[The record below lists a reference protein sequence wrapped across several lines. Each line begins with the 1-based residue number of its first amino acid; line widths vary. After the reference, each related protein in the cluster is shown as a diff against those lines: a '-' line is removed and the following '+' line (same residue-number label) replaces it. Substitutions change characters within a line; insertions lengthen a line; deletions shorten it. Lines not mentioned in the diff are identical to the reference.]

1 MFADQAAHG
10 VLFATMLAVVG
21 MVAYLVNRVSVLNQR
36 LVGWKDGIAA
46 GSIMPWSVV
55 SLYNNTTG
63 QTVHVTTS
71 TAAPILVLAP
81 GIDHTPGSAVRLVP
95 VDQDGTAGRALRS
108 GDHVYIQFVAWG
120 LFYSATDPS
129 RLTNDRASAAKV
141 QINFAKADESG
152 DLQRQFH
159 RLMSREIVC
168 DQRMM
173 LLLGRLR
180 AEERLAAFLLDL
192 MERLRLRGF
201 STSSLVLR
209 MTREEIGTYLGLKL
223 ETVSRCFSKLQDDGV
238 LSVRQRQI
246 RVLDAAALQ
255 KVVAGASC

>member
-1 MFADQAAHG
+1 MQNFDGDAYTARKDGKSRWRNAGGLGVAHG
-10 VLFATMLAVVG
+10 LLIAGMLAVVG

-108 GDHVYIQFVAWG
+108 GDFVYIQFVAWG

-152 DLQRQFH
+152 DLQPTAPVGLSSGSTDGAWKDLSQSSADV
-159 RLMSREIVC
+159 RLLPSVAGTAPPSTPGH
-168 DQRMM
+168 
-173 LLLGRLR
+173 LLG
-180 AEERLAAFLLDL
+180 
-192 MERLRLRGF
+192 
-201 STSSLVLR
+201 
-209 MTREEIGTYLGLKL
+209 
-223 ETVSRCFSKLQDDGV
+223 QH
-238 LSVRQRQI
+238 
-246 RVLDAAALQ
+246 
-255 KVVAGASC
+255 